1 MEKENIL
8 EEILKSSKD
17 QETNLFRIARYIEEK
32 NQISGNLNYWDTDL
46 NSLDIQDKL
55 FYKSWL
61 WLSYMEAE
69 DTILKPID
77 EIAEVFGEHIFQS
90 ISVLSSKF
98 DCEND
103 LEEEQI
109 RLKGT
114 IGKALLDWAKDHIK

>member
-1 MEKENIL
+1 LEKENIL

-114 IGKALLDWAKDHIK
+114 IGKAL